1 MSGDCLDR
9 AREHHQR
16 KGCELLL
23 EMKGF
28 YEQMKA
34 ARDGIREWQD
44 LVTLQPHKELEQA
57 RQDKAASATHQLGC
71 RPPCT
76 AQEKMEKDL
85 RAATARPE
93 DVLHVRVL
101 RCTPGGGLGSDG
113 VDGGQSNHQCFR
125 SIETNRCAVS
135 AAQKKVKKLEATLPS
150 SSEMALC
157 DWTQAAAAQSSSP
170 QAQRARAPNT
180 LPKSRP
186 KPTSD

>member
-1 MSGDCLDR
+1 MRPTCQVEAD
-9 AREHHQR
+9 
-16 KGCELLL
+16 ELLL

-44 LVTLQPHKELEQA
+44 VVTLQPQEELEQA

-93 DVLHVRVL
+93 DATAHLHMRVL
-101 RCTPGGGLGSDG
+101 RCTPGSGLGSDG
-113 VDGGQSNHQCFR
+113 VDGGQSNQQCFR

-135 AAQKKVKKLEATLPS
+135 RRRRRRK
-150 SSEMALC
+150 
-157 DWTQAAAAQSSSP
+157 
-170 QAQRARAPNT
+170 
-180 LPKSRP
+180 
-186 KPTSD
+186 